1 LILRDHSHSW
11 TDEAGAVCEHCG
23 QPLPSSRP
31 LVYGEKK
38 VNRSAIGVAVAL
50 HVLILAAIILHK
62 TEMIRLKPPAGGQ
75 MVYVAPLQG
84 AGKPKTQKAETAP
97 AKRKP
102 TPAKPKRQQ
111 AAVLPHRENT
121 ITMPLEP
128 APEPPQPAKEPPK
141 PMTPV
146 DPSMDMAAA
155 IEARRRARGEAS
167 AESQGES
174 DSDRAM
180 RRIQNNIAAANNA
193 AQGDPNDTGGIFSVT
208 DQTFSSAKLKF
219 RGWNTNFK
227 RRWLT
232 QVNVE
237 RGGEPDIETAI
248 IKKMIELIRRE
259 KTGDFEWD
267 SHRLGKVVTM
277 SARPQD
283 QEVLETFLF
292 KEMFPK
298 HRRAMR
304 G

>member
-1 LILRDHSHSW
+1 MPF
-11 TDEAGAVCEHCG
+11 A
-23 QPLPSSRP
+23 RP

-38 VNRSAIGVAVAL
+38 VNRSAIGVAIAL
-50 HVLILAAIILHK
+50 HVLILAAILLHK
-62 TEMIRLKPPAGGQ
+62 TEMIRLTPPAGGQ

-84 AGKPKTQKAETAP
+84 EGKPKTQKADTAP
-97 AKRKP
+97 KRKP
-102 TPAKPKRQQ
+102 TPAKPKPRQ
-111 AAVLPHRENT
+111 AAVLPHRPNT
-121 ITMPLEP
+121 ITMPLDP
-128 APEPPQPAKEPPK
+128 PTEPPQPVKEPPK
-141 PMTPV
+141 PVTPPV
-146 DPSMDMAAA
+146 DPNMDMAAY
-155 IEARRRARGEAS
+155 IEARRKARGEAAS
-167 AESQGES
+167 ESQGES

-180 RRIQNNIAAANNA
+180 RNIRNNIAAANNA

-232 QVNVE
+232 QVTVE

-248 IKKMIELIRRE
+248 IKKMIELIRKE

-283 QEVLETFLF
+283 QDVLEAFLF